1 MEGVTLDMERFR
13 QGDSLI
19 FKTVFDGLY
28 HSLCLFTNRFL
39 NNLDASEDIVQEAF
53 CALWNHRE
61 EMESVIH
68 IKSFLYSVTRNTVLN
83 YIKHQKIRL
92 RYEQSLH
99 DLEDKTLFEY
109 FITEESCE
117 RGAY

>member
-39 NNLDASEDIVQEAF
+39 NNLDAFRRYCAGSL
-53 CALWNHRE
+53 CALWNHGRNGT
-61 EMESVIH
+61 
-68 IKSFLYSVTRNTVLN
+68 KLYTLNLSFYSSDPQYL
-83 YIKHQKIRL
+83 
-92 RYEQSLH
+92 S
-99 DLEDKTLFEY
+99 
-109 FITEESCE
+109 
-117 RGAY
+117 